1 MDSGSW
7 IWDDFNNDTLLNNTL
22 MNNDT
27 LLNNNVCE
35 EVTNHWLYFIF
46 SGYLLPFISP
56 RVRAWIKETI
66 NTLKNNE
73 VTGKLVTL
81 SEYGFDKVQEIED
94 NNEMKEY
101 IKRLCKEKKPE
112 LFYSEESLE
121 KMALLFSGDETKQ
134 GIAQSWKKLNKFINT
149 GDFGVQVTRP

>member
-7 IWDDFNNDTLLNNTL
+7 IWEDFNNDTLLNNTL

-27 LLNNNVCE
+27 LNNNVCE

-46 SGYLLPFISP
+46 SGYLLPLISP
-56 RVRAWIKETI
+56 RVRAWVKETI

-121 KMALLFSGDETKQ
+121 KMALLFSGDETNK